1 MISDDFG
8 PIQDGS
14 RKISKIAIAAGVAAI
29 IGTAGAMLSINSL
42 KAGTALNTPKA
53 TAIQAMPIPAR
64 PINIADVIE
73 KVSPAVVTVTTTHSV
88 GPQLSSGNAAP
99 FEKFFE
105 RFFDDDARK
114 RFHDEFNRPGG
125 RQMPQ
130 RHTQGI
136 GSGFIIDKA
145 GYIVTNNHVIAKA
158 DKITVTLDGGK
169 KLDAKLV
176 GADEKTDLA
185 LLKVET
191 SSDLPMVR
199 FGQSERMRVGDW
211 VITMGNPFGI
221 GKTATTGIVS
231 ARHRNIGAGPFDD
244 FLQIDAP
251 INRGNSG
258 GPAFNLKG
266 EVIGVNTA
274 IFSPSGGNVGIGFA
288 IPSKIA
294 KKIVA
299 ELRED
304 GSIKRGWLGVHI
316 QAISN
321 ELAESL
327 GLEEAEGA
335 LVSKVTKDS
344 PAAKAGLKQ
353 GDVIIG
359 VDGEDVDQLRDLPII
374 IAGIKAGHVAEIE
387 IWRNG
392 RKKSIDVTIGAA
404 PKSDQV
410 ASVPEGVQGMAL
422 AALDDQ

>member
-1 MISDDFG
+1 
-8 PIQDGS
+8 
-14 RKISKIAIAAGVAAI
+14 
-29 IGTAGAMLSINSL
+29 
-42 KAGTALNTPKA
+42 
-53 TAIQAMPIPAR
+53 
-64 PINIADVIE
+64 
-73 KVSPAVVTVTTTHSV
+73 
-88 GPQLSSGNAAP
+88 
-99 FEKFFE
+99 
-105 RFFDDDARK
+105 
-114 RFHDEFNRPGG
+114 
-125 RQMPQ
+125 
-130 RHTQGI
+130 
-136 GSGFIIDKA
+136 
-145 GYIVTNNHVIAKA
+145 
-158 DKITVTLDGGK
+158 
-169 KLDAKLV
+169 
-176 GADEKTDLA
+176 
-185 LLKVET
+185 LLKVES
-191 SSDLPMVR
+191 SSDLPTVR

-288 IPSKIA
+288 IPSKIV

-299 ELRED
+299 ELRQD

-327 GLEEAEGA
+327 GLEKANGA

-344 PAAKAGLKQ
+344 PAANSGLKQ
-353 GDVIIG
+353 GDVIIA
-359 VDGEDVDQLRDLPII
+359 VDGEEVEQLRDLPRI
-374 IAGIKAGHVAEIE
+374 IAGIKAGQVAEIE

-392 RKKSIDVTIGAA
+392 HKKSIDVKIGAA

-422 AALDDQ
+422 AALDDQWRKRLGLNKATGGVVIVDIRSDSAAAKMGLHQGDVILSVGNVAVASPDDVAKRFKQAKADNMRAVLLLVTRGRAERFIALPINNA